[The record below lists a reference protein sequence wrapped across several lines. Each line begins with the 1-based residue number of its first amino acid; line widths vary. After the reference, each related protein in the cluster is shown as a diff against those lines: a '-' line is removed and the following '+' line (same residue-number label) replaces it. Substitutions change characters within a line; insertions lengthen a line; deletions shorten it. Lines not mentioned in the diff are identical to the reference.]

1 MTQPAPDN
9 DDLVSPTEEALTGG
23 QVPGDGG
30 SDPSTEG
37 QILGDA
43 DLTDIPEPNIE
54 FAEESAITENTDSIH
69 IVDEAD
75 LDQQDNVDALPQSDS
90 TLRSTADEDPAGQD
104 GPTATLGDSGETRPI

>member
-9 DDLVSPTEEALTGG
+9 DDLVTRTDEALTGG

-30 SDPSTEG
+30 SGPSTEG

-43 DLTDIPEPNIE
+43 DLTDISEPNLD

-75 LDQQDNVDALPQSDS
+75 LDQQDNVDAIRQ
-90 TLRSTADEDPAGQD
+90 
-104 GPTATLGDSGETRPI
+104 GDDDETRPI